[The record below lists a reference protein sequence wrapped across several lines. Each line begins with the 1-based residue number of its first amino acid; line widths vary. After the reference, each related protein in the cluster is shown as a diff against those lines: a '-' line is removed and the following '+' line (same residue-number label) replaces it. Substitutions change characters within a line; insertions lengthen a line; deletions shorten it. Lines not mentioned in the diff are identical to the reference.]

1 MFPASGFLVG
11 QILGILESEIEIEK
25 IFSLTN
31 KLTNLRRCDRQLN
44 NLEGL
49 IFMSKNWPNDSRIDF
64 KPPSN
69 LVEMIQKDLDFEEF
83 ESSFEQDEIVDI

>member
-1 MFPASGFLVG
+1 MFPAIDFLAC
-11 QILGILESEIEIEK
+11 QILGILGLEIEIEK

-31 KLTNLRRCDRQLN
+31 KLTNLRRCDWQLN
-44 NLEGL
+44 NLERL
-49 IFMSKNWPNDSRIDF
+49 IFMNKDWPNDPRIDL

-69 LVEMIQKDLDFEEF
+69 LVEMIEKDLDFEEF